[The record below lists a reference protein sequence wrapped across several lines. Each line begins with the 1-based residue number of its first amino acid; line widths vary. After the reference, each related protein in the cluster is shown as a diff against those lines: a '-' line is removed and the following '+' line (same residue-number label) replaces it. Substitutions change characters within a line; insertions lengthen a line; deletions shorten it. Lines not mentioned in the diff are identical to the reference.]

1 MADNTKLI
9 KSRLAV
15 MENIMTNSDIQS
27 LYLQSDMMIFA
38 MYALNVA
45 EGVSTQ
51 YFENIEHFD
60 IGLYIQLPFD
70 EWIRKISQWQA
81 ILKTPDFQLKDDEH
95 ITRFRAKRMT
105 ALVYKLCNYK
115 TDLLPQPS
123 IQSTTALDDTDILE
137 PFKEGEKLTNRDIV
151 AHLQNAIKDLNDNLV
166 KLYRLPN
173 GFPDEKIHTA
183 ISDYLEQARKNNHAI
198 EKEEL
203 DYEVFCEMPG
213 NLTIPK
219 QLLYLRKRL
228 KSLAKDDALSSLVIT
243 ESEVVSIIGS
253 LGGIFFTWDVFP
265 PHDQYVGDEEDYAD
279 RELLA
284 KLMSLVDLS
293 DTSRFH
299 SLDEKKVFYHLT
311 RNGIKFKAEEEHS
324 LQCLFALLK
333 VMQPTIERL
342 MSERQSK
349 PGKLDESDVAQI
361 QEPMSHIRSLNG
373 LLVPALKSNKSLD
386 DLNGYFERL
395 FSSDVDESLKPAQ
408 RALINKLTSEESF
421 EKTYIFAMRQL
432 TILGF
437 FKEPGF
443 NTQNKKNRSEGKPL
457 FDLLRSED
465 AEVRLKM
472 DNYNSFRTHFT
483 VKEKSGDAFDSWT
496 LPFKLFKY
504 VSALYKEGTYK

>member
-1 MADNTKLI
+1 
-9 KSRLAV
+9 

-70 EWIRKISQWQA
+70 EWFRKFNQWQA
-81 ILKTPDFQLKDDEH
+81 ILKTPDFQVNDDEH

-123 IQSTTALDDTDILE
+123 IQSTTSLNDADILE
-137 PFKEGEKLTNRDIV
+137 PFKEGEKMTNRDV
-151 AHLQNAIKDLNDNLV
+151 VVHLQNAIKDLNDNLV

-173 GFPDEKIHTA
+173 GFPDERIQIALT
-183 ISDYLEQARKNNHAI
+183 DYLNQARKNNPAI
-198 EKEEL
+198 IKEEL
-203 DYEVFCEMPG
+203 DFEVFCEMPG
-213 NLTIPK
+213 NLTIAK

-228 KSLAKDDALSSLVIT
+228 QSLSKGGALNSLNIT
-243 ESEVVSIIGS
+243 ESEVVSITGN
-253 LGGIFFTWDVFP
+253 LGFIFFTWDVFP
-265 PHDQYVGDEEDYAD
+265 PHGQYVGDEEEYAD
-279 RELLA
+279 RVLLA

-293 DTSRFH
+293 NTSRFP
-299 SLDEKKVFYHLT
+299 SLDERKVFYHLT
-311 RNGIKFKAEEEHS
+311 RNGIKFQGEEEHC
-324 LQCLFALLK
+324 LQCLFALMK
-333 VMQPTIERL
+333 VMQPVIERL
-342 MSERQSK
+342 ISERQCK
-349 PGKLDESDVAQI
+349 PGKLTESDVAQL
-361 QEPMSHIRSLNG
+361 QEPMSRIHALNG
-373 LLVPALKSNKSLD
+373 LLIPALKSNKSLD

-395 FSSDVDESLKPAQ
+395 FSSDLDESLKPAQ
-408 RALINKLTSEESF
+408 RALIKKLTSEESF
-421 EKTYIFAMRQL
+421 EKTYIFALRQL
-432 TILGF
+432 TMLGF

-443 NTQNKKNRSEGKPL
+443 NAQNNKNRSEGKPL

-465 AEVRLKM
+465 VEVCLKM
-472 DNYNSFRTHFT
+472 ENYNSFRTHFT
-483 VKEKSGDAFDSWT
+483 VKEKSDDDFDSWT

-504 VSALYKEGTYK
+504 VSALYKEGTYS

>member
-15 MENIMTNSDIQS
+15 MENIMTNSDIRS

-51 YFENIEHFD
+51 YFENVERFD

-70 EWIRKISQWQA
+70 EWFLKIKEWQA
-81 ILKTPDFQLKDDEH
+81 ILKSPDFQVRDDEH
-95 ITRFRAKRMT
+95 ITRFRAKRMS
-105 ALVYKLCNYK
+105 AIVYKLCNYK
-115 TDLLPQPS
+115 TDHLPQPS

-137 PFKEGEKLTNRDIV
+137 PFKEGEKMTNRDVV
-151 AHLQNAIKDLNDNLV
+151 ARLQNAIKDLNDNLV

-173 GFPDEKIHTA
+173 GFPGEKIHIA
-183 ISDYLEQARKNNHAI
+183 LADYFEQARKHNHAI

-203 DYEVFCEMPG
+203 DYEVFCEMSG

-228 KSLAKDDALSSLVIT
+228 KSLAKDNALNSLTVT
-243 ESEVVSIIGS
+243 ESEVVSIIGN
-253 LGGIFFTWDVFP
+253 LGGGFFSWELFP
-265 PHDQYVGDEEDYAD
+265 PQDQYVGNEEDYAD
-279 RELLA
+279 RVLLA
-284 KLMSLVDLS
+284 KLMLLVDLS
-293 DTSRFH
+293 NTMRFP
-299 SLDEKKVFYHLT
+299 SIDERKAFYHLT
-311 RNGIKFKAEEEHS
+311 RNGIKFRLKEEHS
-324 LQCLFALLK
+324 LQCLFALMQA
-333 VMQPTIERL
+333 MQPVMERL
-342 MSERQSK
+342 MSERKNK
-349 PGKLDESDVAQI
+349 PGKLADSEMVQI
-361 QEPMSHIRSLNG
+361 QEPMSRICALNG
-373 LLVPALKSNKSLD
+373 LLIPALKPGKSLD

-395 FSSDVDESLKPAQ
+395 FSSDIDETLKPAQ

-421 EKTYIFAMRQL
+421 EKTYIFALRQL
-432 TILGF
+432 TLLGF

-443 NTQNKKNRSEGKPL
+443 NEQNKKNRSEGKPL
-457 FDLLRSED
+457 FDLLRSEN
-465 AEVRLKM
+465 AEVHLKM

-483 VKEKSGDAFDSWT
+483 VKEKTGDEFDSWT

-504 VSALYKEGTYK
+504 VSELYKEGNLK

>member
-51 YFENIEHFD
+51 YFENVERFD

-70 EWIRKISQWQA
+70 EWFRKIKEWQA
-81 ILKTPDFQLKDDEH
+81 ILKSPDFQVRDDEH

-115 TDLLPQPS
+115 TDLLPEPS
-123 IQSTTALDDTDILE
+123 IQSTTALDDADILE
-137 PFKEGEKLTNRDIV
+137 PFKEGEKLTNRDVV
-151 AHLQNAIKDLNDNLV
+151 AHLQNAINDLNNNLV

-183 ISDYLEQARKNNHAI
+183 VTDYLEQSRKSNHAI

-213 NLTIPK
+213 NLAIPK

-228 KSLAKDDALSSLVIT
+228 KSLAQGGAFSSLIVT
-243 ESEVVSIIGS
+243 EAEVASIIGS
-253 LGGIFFTWDVFP
+253 LGGIFFTWYVFP
-265 PHDQYVGDEEDYAD
+265 SQDQYVGDDEDYAD
-279 RELLA
+279 RALLA
-284 KLMSLVDLS
+284 KLLSLVDLS
-293 DTSRFH
+293 DTKRFP
-299 SLDEKKVFYHLT
+299 SLNERKVFYHLT
-311 RNGIKFKAEEEHS
+311 RNGIKFKQEEEHN
-324 LQCLFALLK
+324 LQCLFALMQA
-333 VMQPTIERL
+333 MQPVMERL
-342 MSERQSK
+342 MSERKNK
-349 PGKLDESDVAQI
+349 PGKLADSEMVQI
-361 QEPMSHIRSLNG
+361 QEPMSRICALNG
-373 LLVPALKSNKSLD
+373 LLIPALKPGKSLD

-395 FSSDVDESLKPAQ
+395 FSSDIDESLKPAQ
-408 RALINKLTSEESF
+408 RAMIDKLSSEESF
-421 EKTYIFAMRQL
+421 EKTYIFALRQL
-432 TILGF
+432 NMLGF

-443 NTQNKKNRSEGKPL
+443 NEQNKKNRSEGKPL
-457 FDLLRSED
+457 FDLLRSEN
-465 AEVRLKM
+465 AEVHLKM

-483 VKEKSGDAFDSWT
+483 VKEKTGDEFDSWT

-504 VSALYKEGTYK
+504 VSELYKEGNLK